1 MHPEWCLDRVH
12 TLDDLPAWLSGL
24 GHEPLWE
31 PLPEERRNGPGG
43 SRPVVVGRNGEFA
56 WYAVGADDAESA
68 ARRLA
73 RRLATRGRLA
83 GVLGLDPKGRRL
95 TLAVAF
101 DGLPLLTV
109 ELDRADPVH
118 IAALGRLRPTQGES
132 TASYA
137 ARAAEAVSGEGVG
150 RRFFQAFQTTL
161 AGMAADLRGPI
172 PADDRQTLALLQLTR
187 VLFLYFIQA
196 KGWLGG
202 RDRFLAEE
210 VDRCLSGKRR
220 VHRDLLRP
228 LFFGTLNRPADQRSR
243 TASSFGSVP
252 FLNGGLFEPHPLERR
267 YRADLG
273 NELWRDAFDRLFE
286 RFHFT
291 VTEGD
296 QHAIAPD
303 MLGRVFEG
311 VMAPDTRRSSGT
323 YYTPSSLVGSV
334 LEAALVALVAGKLN
348 CAEAEAERR
357 LTDGAVEVRRLL
369 RGITLLD
376 PASGSGAFLLSA
388 LERLTNVAGGSRSAA
403 VRRRILE
410 RNLFGVDRNPA
421 AVRLTELRLWLAV
434 VAIDPSEDPTSV
446 QPLPNL
452 DCLIRQGDSLFD
464 PVGSGLRP
472 PPRAMAAELARLRG
486 QVVVSSGPDKRRL
499 VREQTGLEARVAER
513 TLEEAEDRAEQA
525 LAEVL
530 AHARERDLFGRMRG
544 LDRGLAEELSQR
556 RAEMHRIRRL
566 RRGVVRGGAVPWF
579 HYQVQFADVFA
590 AGGFD
595 LVVGNPPWLRAE
607 AMEPELR
614 ARLAARYRWWRRGPG
629 TWGSRPDLAVAFLE
643 RSVQLTGTGGVV
655 AMLVPAKI
663 ARATYGA
670 EARHALATTTTLIA
684 VADLTGRPEAAFDAT
699 VYPLA
704 LVARH
709 TGPPSGHRVR
719 TRLAVGGPT
728 VRQAA
733 LTGGGPWILT
743 SDRLQACLAGLRA
756 EHPPI
761 GAVIRCQLGVK
772 TGANR
777 VFLDPPLT
785 DGPLIR
791 WAVRGRDLC
800 GFMVRVLRRLLWT
813 HAPDGSPL
821 RDLPPEAEAYLARH
835 RAVLLRRVD
844 HVGGPPWTLF
854 RIRAAT
860 APHRV
865 VWADV
870 ARSLSAA
877 ALTGAE
883 DARLVPLN
891 SCYVAPAGDATTAWR
906 LAAWL
911 NTTWLR
917 AVARTGAL
925 PAAGGYARFNATVVG
940 ALPLPAAVLTDS
952 RLDRLARDGRLGA
965 PVQDELDDLAA
976 EHLGLARRARTLL
989 RRAAAERAEHRG

>member
-1 MHPEWCLDRVH
+1 VHDPWCLDQIQ
-12 TLDDLPAWLSGL
+12 TLHDLPAWLAGL
-24 GHEPLWE
+24 GYEPLWE
-31 PLPEERRNGPGG
+31 PLPREPRQSGPV
-43 SRPVVVGRNGEFA
+43 PVVVGRSGEFA
-56 WYAVGADDAESA
+56 WYAVEAPDGEAE
-68 ARRLA
+68 ARRLT

-83 GVLGLDPKGRRL
+83 GVLALDPMRRRL

-101 DGLPLLTV
+101 DGLPALTV
-109 ELDRADPVH
+109 RLDRTDPVH
-118 IAALGRLRPTQGES
+118 LAAIGRLQSAPGES
-132 TASYA
+132 IASCA
-137 ARAAEAVSGEGVG
+137 TRAAEAVSGEGVG
-150 RRFFQAFQTTL
+150 RRFFQSFQHVL
-161 AGMAADLRGPI
+161 ERMAAGLTGPI
-172 PADDRQTLALLQLTR
+172 PADDRQALALLQLTR

-210 VDRCLSGKRR
+210 VDRCLTRGRR

-228 LFFGTLNRPADQRSR
+228 LFFGTLNRAADQRSR
-243 TASSFGSVP
+243 TAAGFGPVP

-296 QHAIAPD
+296 RRAVAPD

-311 VMAPDTRRSSGT
+311 VMAPDTRRASGT
-323 YYTPSSLVGSV
+323 YYTPSGLVGSV
-334 LEAALVALVAGKLN
+334 LDAGLGALVAGRLG
-348 CAEAEAERR
+348 CPEAEAERR
-357 LTDGAVEVRRLL
+357 LSDRTVEVRRLL

-376 PASGSGAFLLSA
+376 PAAGSGAFLLGA
-388 LERLTNVAGGSRSAA
+388 LERLTVVAGGVRSAA
-403 VRRRILE
+403 ARRRILE

-434 VAIDPSEDPTSV
+434 VASDPSDDPASV
-446 QPLPNL
+446 HPLPNL

-472 PPRAMAAELARLRG
+472 PPSAMTTELTRLRG
-486 QVVVSSGPDKRRL
+486 QVVVASGPEKRRL
-499 VREQTGLEARVAER
+499 VRELTGLEARVAER
-513 TLEEAEDRAEQA
+513 MLGELEGASEQA

-530 AHARERDLFGRMRG
+530 SQARERDLFGRARG
-544 LDRGLAEELSQR
+544 LDRSLTTELSRR
-556 RAEMHRIRRL
+556 RAEVHRIRQL
-566 RRGVVRGGAVPWF
+566 RRGVSRERAVPWF

-590 AGGFD
+590 GGGFD

-614 ARLAARYRWWRRGPG
+614 VRLAARYRWWRRAAG

-643 RSVQLTGTGGVV
+643 RSVELTRVGGVV
-655 AMLVPAKI
+655 AVLIPAKI

-670 EARHALATTTTLIA
+670 DARHALASTTTLIA
-684 VADLTGRPEAAFDAT
+684 LADLTGRPEAAFDAT

-709 TGPPSGHRVR
+709 TRPPPSHRVR
-719 TRLAVGGPT
+719 SRLATGGPT
-728 VRQAA
+728 IRQARLA
-733 LTGGGPWILT
+733 GGGPWIM
-743 SDRLQACLAGLRA
+743 SGDRLQACLAGLRA
-756 EHPPI
+756 EHPRLDT
-761 GAVIRCQLGVK
+761 VVRCQLGVK

-777 VFLDPPLT
+777 VFLDPPLA

-800 GFMVRVLRRLLWT
+800 GLVVRPRRRLLWT
-813 HAPDGSPL
+813 HGLDGSPL
-821 RDLPPEAEAYLARH
+821 RELPPDVATYLARH
-835 RAVLLRRVD
+835 RSALLRRVD
-844 HVGGPPWTLF
+844 HASGPPWTLF
-854 RIRAAT
+854 RTRAAT

-870 ARSLSAA
+870 ARSLSAV

-883 DARLVPLN
+883 DVGLVPLN
-891 SCYVAPAGDATTAWR
+891 SCYVAPTSDAATAGR
-906 LAAWL
+906 IAAWL

-917 AVARTGAL
+917 AAARAEAL
-925 PAAGGYARFNATVVG
+925 PAAGGYARFNATTVG
-940 ALPLPAAVLTDS
+940 ALPLPAAVLADT
-952 RLDRLARDGRLGA
+952 RLDPMAREGRMGA
-965 PVQDELDDLAA
+965 PIQDLLDDLAA
-976 EHLGLARRARTLL
+976 EHLGLARTARTLL
-989 RRAAAERAEHRG
+989 RRVAAERAEHRG